1 MQGHGQARQQENEE
15 HGRTR
20 APGRNAAR
28 APAGAAAGAQVY
40 ACAASAAGARHA
52 EGALRRQARRLWRA
66 LLPCACALCG
76 EVQEDAVCAGC
87 ARELLAPAA
96 RCRVCARPALRRD
109 ARHSLR
115 HGPRCHHCRLEP
127 PAFDAAVTLGDYAS
141 PQDGL
146 VLALKFGGALPLA
159 DWLAAALAE
168 RWQAMRDTARALPDP
183 PALPDLLAPVP
194 LSPRRLA
201 ARGFNQSWEI
211 ARPLAR
217 RLGVRAR
224 PALLARLR
232 DTPAQAS
239 LDLPARQANL
249 RDAFGLA
256 PGGEVA
262 GLHIGLV
269 DDVMTSGATLGEA
282 ARVLKAHGAAR
293 VTLFVPL
300 RTP

>member
-15 HGRTR
+15 HGRTQ

-28 APAGAAAGAQVY
+28 TPAGAAAGPQVY
-40 ACAASAAGARHA
+40 ARAAAAAGARPA
-52 EGALRRQARRLWRA
+52 EGALRRHARRLWRA
-66 LLPCACALCG
+66 LLPSACALCG

-96 RCRVCARPALRRD
+96 RCRSCARPTP
-109 ARHSLR
+109 R
-115 HGPRCHHCRLEP
+115 HGSLCNHCRLEP
-127 PAFDAAVTLGDYAS
+127 PAFDAALALGDYAS

-159 DWLAAALAE
+159 DWLAAALAD
-168 RWQAMRDTARALPDP
+168 RWHATRGVPRAEPGLRGLPD
-183 PALPDLLAPVP
+183 LPHLLAPVP
-194 LSPRRLA
+194 LSAQRLA

-217 RLGVRAR
+217 RLGVRAQ

-249 RDAFGLA
+249 QGAFGLA
-256 PGGEVA
+256 PGNDVA
-262 GLHIGLV
+262 GLHVGLV

>member
-1 MQGHGQARQQENEE
+1 M
-15 HGRTR
+15 
-20 APGRNAAR
+20 
-28 APAGAAAGAQVY
+28 
-40 ACAASAAGARHA
+40 
-52 EGALRRQARRLWRA
+52 
-66 LLPCACALCG
+66 
-76 EVQEDAVCAGC
+76 
-87 ARELLAPAA
+87 
-96 RCRVCARPALRRD
+96 
-109 ARHSLR
+109 
-115 HGPRCHHCRLEP
+115 
-127 PAFDAAVTLGDYAS
+127 
-141 PQDGL
+141 
-146 VLALKFGGALPLA
+146 LALKFGGALPLA